1 VNRRK
6 RAVSTSFET
15 TLLSTK
21 GWNTVGRA
29 AKTTV
34 KIVHILSY
42 GGVDGAFLIVD
53 LYAHRERESGRAVE
67 RGRLSSTD
75 SAALFFL
82 DLLLLLQYRKSKSLL
97 ELCQNLHILD
107 SVISVT
113 ISLALK

>member
-1 VNRRK
+1 MENRWK
-6 RAVSTSFET
+6 S
-15 TLLSTK
+15 
-21 GWNTVGRA
+21 G
-29 AKTTV
+29 KTTV

-42 GGVDGAFLIVD
+42 GGVDEAFLIVD

-75 SAALFFL
+75 SGALFFQ

-107 SVISVT
+107 SVISIT
-113 ISLALK
+113 ISLALKQLSTLSGMAENPQ